1 MGPGQ
6 WLVLGTM
13 TLIHLTQLYF
23 VYIIIHKRMKLLV
36 VAVHVG
42 VVIIVSPYLWTW
54 LIQKHNF

>member
-1 MGPGQ
+1 MGPDQ

-23 VYIIIHKRMKLLV
+23 VYIIIYKRMKLFV
-36 VAVHVG
+36 VAFEIG
-42 VVIIVSPYLWTW
+42 FVILVSPYLWTW